1 MTKNLTEGNPLRLI
15 LAFSLPVLLGNLLQQ
30 FYNMADTSIVGL
42 YLGSNALA
50 GVGAS
55 SSVQFLVLGF
65 CEGLTTGLT
74 VPVAQR
80 FGAGD
85 ISSMKKNIFNGML
98 LLGTVS
104 IAVTSLCVVF
114 CSGILHI
121 LNTPDDI
128 FVNAYTYLVTTF
140 AGIPLMILYNYMS
153 GILRAVGDSKTPL
166 VFLVFSTVFNLGL
179 DVVCVMGLGLGVLGA
194 ALATVVSQGLC
205 GLLCFLYINKRVE
218 VLKLHKEDCVPCRKM
233 MLYLLGLGLPMGLQ
247 FSITAIGSMI
257 LQTANNSLGSTYI
270 SSFTAVTKLKQLFFS
285 PFVALGIAVSTFAS
299 QNLGAQKIDRIKK
312 GLWQGTFIG
321 VLFGLCLGVVFWF
334 FGEYF
339 IMLFIHKDEV
349 EVIMYA
355 KQYLVT
361 LGIFYWVIGFLN
373 LWRPSVQSIGY
384 SGKAMF
390 AGFFELAARSLVTYI
405 FVPVYGYSAVCFA
418 DPMAWIFSA
427 SFIIPVML
435 LALRKMEKRAR

>member
-98 LLGTVS
+98 LLGAVS

-218 VLKLHKEDCVPCRKM
+218 VLKLNKEDCVPCRKM